1 MNLNLKYLNLNIIM
15 IMDPHSPYKI
25 TQNNHQNKKQINRV
39 GKRTIQEQL
48 CMLTQIYSAAQILPV
63 LSFIKI

>member
-1 MNLNLKYLNLNIIM
+1 M

-25 TQNNHQNKKQINRV
+25 TQNYHQNKKQINRV